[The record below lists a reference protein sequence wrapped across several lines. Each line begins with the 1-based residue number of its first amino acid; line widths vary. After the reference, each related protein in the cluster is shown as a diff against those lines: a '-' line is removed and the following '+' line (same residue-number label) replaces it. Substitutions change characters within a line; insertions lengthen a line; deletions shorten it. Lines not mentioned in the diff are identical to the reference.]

1 MTSTVYVGA
10 RDERFVSTI
19 RAVLSRGRISERY
32 MDMLTGDEAL
42 KMYDQVFTHDSADR
56 SRNYQFYELIGDVT
70 INKIIVWYFTRRFPQ
85 LFCPEGVK
93 IVSRLK
99 INHGSKTSFA
109 PIAESLGFWDLI
121 SASHVERSAKKRPML
136 EDALEAFI
144 GATEFFLDS
153 KVRQGVGYAIVY
165 DIISNI
171 FDEKEISLK
180 YEDLFDSKTR
190 VKEIFDY
197 FKNPRSGLAP
207 IGKELY
213 KHDRDNDVF
222 VVRLVRVTPSGVEDP
237 LGAGVAPILVDAQQ
251 KAADKGLVRLRQL
264 GYVRPIPE
272 DYRLFSPS

>member
-1 MTSTVYVGA
+1 MTSPVYSGV
-10 RDERFVSTI
+10 RDATFEQTI
-19 RAVLSRGRISERY
+19 RNVLMRGRISERY
-32 MDMLTGDEAL
+32 MDVLMGEEAMR
-42 KMYDQVFTHDSADR
+42 MYDQVFTHDSANK
-56 SRNYQFYELIGDVT
+56 SRNYQYYETIGDVT

-99 INHGSKTSFA
+99 INYGSKTSFA

-121 SASHVERSAKKRPML
+121 SASHAERSAKKRPML
-136 EDALEAFI
+136 EDTLEAFI
-144 GATEFFLDS
+144 GATEFFLDM

-171 FDEKEISLK
+171 FDEKEISLR

-197 FKNPRSGLAP
+197 FKNGRPGVAP

-213 KHDRDNDVF
+213 KHERENDVF

-237 LGAGVAPILVDAQQ
+237 LGAGIAPILVDAQQ
-251 KAADKGLVRLRQL
+251 KAADKGLVRLKQL

-272 DYRLFSPS
+272 DYQLFSPG